1 VLETGPS
8 VVEEEPTMMLK
19 RDDMAS
25 EETVE
30 ASREARKEGRK
41 GREGKALP
49 PPQQPK
55 ESGKLSGE
63 KREKESFRLSVCH
76 STLVI

>member
-41 GREGKALP
+41 GREGNGEKIQLTPSSLTAKGVWKAF
-49 PPQQPK
+49 
-55 ESGKLSGE
+55 SRE
-63 KREKESFRLSVCH
+63 KREYRIIIMKL
-76 STLVI
+76 